1 MGADDATLLTDM
13 AFAGADTLA
22 TTYTLARGIEKIG
35 RPSIIF
41 AGEESSD
48 GATGQVPP
56 GLAEWLDLPLIS
68 LVRSL
73 EVDMGNGVIQ
83 GRREVEGGHEV
94 LEVTMPAVIS
104 VSTASNEPRFMDY
117 ERKPWA
123 LEKADVKKWNADDL
137 NADPELIGV
146 PGSPTIVTGLDQAA
160 TQDRKKIFLE
170 GDSSEIAEQI
180 VRILR
185 IN

>member
-1 MGADDATLLTDM
+1 LG
-13 AFAGADTLA
+13 G
-22 TTYTLARGIEKIG
+22 
-35 RPSIIF
+35 S
-41 AGEESSD
+41 
-48 GATGQVPP
+48 
-56 GLAEWLDLPLIS
+56 
-68 LVRSL
+68 
-73 EVDMGNGVIQ
+73 VIQ
-83 GRREVEGGHEV
+83 GRREVEGGYEL

-123 LEKADVKKWNADDL
+123 FEKADVTKWNADDL

-170 GDSSEIAEQI
+170 GDSSEIAEQL
-180 VRILR
+180 VRILHT
-185 IN
+185 N